1 MTLTSLVRGGTAR
14 KREALI
20 LSQLSA
26 TQQTAIILEGLPD
39 GGSDVLT
46 NHSLLSV
53 VRIAPGCM
61 CCTGNMIMR
70 VHLNRI
76 LRSKPARLFISV
88 ANSEHIEQLRLFLTQ
103 APYDTLLTLS
113 DDLRCTHGNNAI

>member
-1 MTLTSLVRGGTAR
+1 MTTLTSLVTGDRAR

-20 LSQLSA
+20 LNHLNSN
-26 TQQTAIILEGLPD
+26 QQTAIILEGLPD
-39 GGSDVLT
+39 GGSELDVLT
-46 NHSLLSV
+46 GNPLPTI

-76 LRSKPARLFISV
+76 LRSKPARLYISV

-103 APYDTLLTLS
+103 PPYDTLLTLT
-113 DDLRCTHGNNAI
+113 DDITVAG